1 MPMPAAAPPL
11 KRILQIDDDEDILAV
26 GQAALQG
33 YGGFEVRIAQT
44 GREAL
49 EMARAFAPQL
59 ILLDW
64 MMPGMDG
71 LATLRALQAEPATAG
86 VPVVYLT
93 AAVSPHLREEALAA
107 GAVEMLIKPFVPRQQ
122 VAELN
127 QIWARCAADG

>member
-1 MPMPAAAPPL
+1 MTGVPL

-33 YGGFEVRIAQT
+33 YGGFEVRTAQT
-44 GREAL
+44 GKEAL
-49 EMARAFAPQL
+49 EMAGSFAPQL

-71 LATLRALQAEPATAG
+71 RAILHALQAAPGLAH

-93 AAVSPHLREEALAA
+93 AAVENLTNTTYRYHGSGIDGPGLGASVTLEA
-107 GAVEMLIKPFVPRQQ
+107 
-122 VAELN
+122 N
-127 QIWARCAADG
+127 Y

>member
-1 MPMPAAAPPL
+1 MTAL

-26 GQAALQG
+26 GQAALEG
-33 YGGFEVRIAQT
+33 YGGFEVRTAQT
-44 GREAL
+44 GQQAL
-49 EMARAFAPQL
+49 EVGKSFAPQL

-71 LATLRALQAEPATAG
+71 PETLKALRAAPGLAQ

-93 AAVSPHLREEALAA
+93 AAVSPSLREQALAA
-107 GAVEMLIKPFVPRQQ
+107 GAVEVLIKPFVPRQL

-127 QIWARCAADG
+127 RIWARCGAGG

>member
-1 MPMPAAAPPL
+1 MGTVAVPL

-33 YGGFEVRIAQT
+33 YGGFEVRTAQT
-44 GREAL
+44 GAQAL
-49 EMARAFAPQL
+49 EVAQSFAPQL

-71 LATLRALQAEPATAG
+71 PAILRALQAAPGLAR

-93 AAVSPHLREEALAA
+93 AAVSPSLREAALAA
-107 GAVEMLIKPFVPRQQ
+107 GAADVLIKPFVPRQL

-127 QIWARCAADG
+127 QIWERCAAAG

>member
-1 MPMPAAAPPL
+1 MAKPATL

-26 GQAALQG
+26 GQAALEG
-33 YGGFEVRIAQT
+33 YGGFEVRTAQT
-44 GREAL
+44 GGQAL
-49 EMARAFAPQL
+49 DVARSFAPQL

-71 LATLRALQAEPATAG
+71 LQTLRALQASPELAQ

-93 AAVSPHLREEALAA
+93 AAVSPSLREAALAA
-107 GAVEMLIKPFVPRQQ
+107 GAVEVLIKPFIPRQL

-127 QIWARCAADG
+127 QIWARCGAG